1 LVHTWSERQAFIDEC
16 EALEATLAS
25 AVDQPDAA
33 TRAGIGEWSLPRL
46 VGHLVGVAQ
55 RVGQRPTLPA
65 PEQQRAEINR
75 VGFYVRH
82 MATVES
88 GTYRPIDEPALP
100 DPATWSEQLG
110 QAWHD
115 SDAVLGDTDP
125 DALVSTT
132 HGAMAVRE
140 YVATRVV
147 EVCVHHLDV
156 RVALD
161 RPPEATPT
169 AGQLTQDLLERLL
182 AGPRP
187 RNLGRTRFIRA
198 ATGRGGYDDPRFPVL
213 V

>member
-1 LVHTWSERQAFIDEC
+1 MSTWPERQAFIDEC
-16 EALEATLAS
+16 QAVQATLAD
-25 AVDQPDAA
+25 AATEPDAA
-33 TRAGIGEWSLPRL
+33 ERPGLGEWSLPRL
-46 VGHLVGVAQ
+46 VGHLVAVAE
-55 RVGQRPTLPA
+55 RVGQRTSLPA
-65 PEQQRAEINR
+65 PEEDRAEIDR

-88 GTYRPIDEPALP
+88 GTYRPIEEAELP
-100 DPATWSEQLG
+100 DPATWEG
-110 QAWHD
+110 AFARAWQG
-115 SDAVLGDTDP
+115 SDAVLERTAP

-132 HGAMAVRE
+132 YGVMPVRE
-140 YVATRVV
+140 YVATRVL

-169 AGQLTQDLLERLL
+169 AAQLTQDLLERLL
-182 AGPRP
+182 PGSRP

-198 ATGRGGYDDPRFPVL
+198 ATGRGGYHDERFPVL